1 MRIGA
6 SLVTLSLV
14 PLLACV
20 LVFTVWLPRDM
31 DRYADYRAAGR
42 CAASSPVAEYED
54 CLRTVPFTV
63 DSTRNKPGRGGSY
76 EATLSGAPSWNGTVA
91 FGDPDPLLARLRPG
105 DRITGTVWRGDVVVL
120 SRGHVRQSTSDA
132 PRDEPQMT
140 AAIGTFAGLL
150 AALLFWLGAML
161 LTGPR
166 DREHRTWAHYG
177 KPLFIA
183 LIVMCLGVGLP
194 SVWLGLPWWLVPA
207 VVVPVM
213 VCSAWLLHRDRAAS
227 AVCAPE
233 GA

>member
-6 SLVTLSLV
+6 ALLTLSLV

-31 DRYADYRAAGR
+31 DRYEAYWAAVPCTAEVPARAW
-42 CAASSPVAEYED
+42 ED
-54 CLRTVPFTV
+54 CLRTASFTV
-63 DSTRNKPGRGGSY
+63 DSTRNEASRSGGF
-76 EATLSGAPSWNGTVA
+76 EATLSGGPFWNGTVA
-91 FGDPDPLLARLRPG
+91 FGDPGPLLERLRSG
-105 DRITGTVWRGDVVVL
+105 DRVTGTVWRGDVVVL
-120 SRGHVRQSTSDA
+120 GRGDVWQSTSEE

-150 AALLFWLGAML
+150 AALGFWLGGMR

-166 DREHRTWAHYG
+166 DREHRTWAGYG
-177 KPLFIA
+177 RPLLIA
-183 LIVMCLGVGLP
+183 LLVASLGTGLP

-213 VCSAWLLHRDRAAS
+213 VYTAWQLHRYRAAS
-227 AVCAPE
+227 AVGAP
-233 GA
+233 GSA